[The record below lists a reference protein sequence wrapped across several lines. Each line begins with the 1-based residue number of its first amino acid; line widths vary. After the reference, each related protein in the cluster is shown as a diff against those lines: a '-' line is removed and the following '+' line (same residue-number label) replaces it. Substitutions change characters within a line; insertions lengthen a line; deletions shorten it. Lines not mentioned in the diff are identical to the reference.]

1 MNIPFLSLHD
11 VTAKYKDEI
20 HEAVKRVVDSGWYL
34 QGKENEQFEKHYAE
48 YIGTKHCIGCA
59 NGLDALIWIFRAYI
73 ELGVMQPGDE
83 VIVPANTYIA
93 TILAITENG
102 LIPVLVEPRQDTL
115 QIDDSLIEER
125 ITERTKAICIVH
137 LYGRLAYT
145 EKIGELC
152 AKYGLKLIEDNAQAH
167 GCSYRAPQSPEGEVV
182 ATTMQERT
190 GVNMADPAYY
200 PTLKKRAAE
209 MRANPTE
216 AENILWNAL
225 SEQKLGYKIRRQ
237 HIVSQ
242 YILDFAYH
250 DCRLAIEL
258 DGGYHNTED
267 QQYDD
272 AVRTKNL
279 EALGWHVLRFTNDEV
294 YNNLDEV
301 LAKIKSAI
309 ESATATSPTDASPLG
324 ECGAGRLAK
333 RTGSLGDAAG
343 HSFYP
348 GKNLGALG
356 DGGAVTT
363 DDDELAAAI
372 RALANYGS
380 QKKYVFK
387 YTGRNS
393 RLDEIQAAVLDV
405 KLRHLDEDLKAR
417 QEIADYYYDHIDNP
431 LIELPVRLP
440 HENNVYHL
448 FPILVKNLPHN
459 PLEGKSSCQEYLGD
473 STCMGDFLQ
482 VHTATSPSGDC
493 GAGLCGADSL
503 RDKLQKYLED
513 NGVGT
518 VIHYPIPPHLQECYQ
533 NSPFRGLG
541 GLPITELLADCELSL
556 PISPTMTMEEA
567 AEVVRLVNEFKE

>member
-1 MNIPFLSLHD
+1 MNIPFLSLKD
-11 VTAKYKDEI
+11 VTAKYADEI
-20 HEAVKRVVDSGWYL
+20 HEAVLRVVDSGWYL
-34 QGKENEQFEKHYAE
+34 QGKENEQFEQHYAE

-102 LIPVLVEPRQDTL
+102 LVPVLVEPRKDTL

-152 AKYGLKLIEDNAQAH
+152 TKYGLKLIEDNAQAH
-167 GCSYRAPQSPEGEVV
+167 GCSMPLTS
-182 ATTMQERT
+182 
-190 GVNMADPAYY
+190 
-200 PTLKKRAAE
+200 
-209 MRANPTE
+209 
-216 AENILWNAL
+216 
-225 SEQKLGYKIRRQ
+225 
-237 HIVSQ
+237 
-242 YILDFAYH
+242 
-250 DCRLAIEL
+250 
-258 DGGYHNTED
+258 
-267 QQYDD
+267 
-272 AVRTKNL
+272 NL
-279 EALGWHVLRFTNDEV
+279 
-294 YNNLDEV
+294 
-301 LAKIKSAI
+301 
-309 ESATATSPTDASPLG
+309 SPLTY
-324 ECGAGRLAK
+324 R
-333 RTGSLGDAAG
+333 RTGSIGSAAG

-417 QEIADYYYDHIDNP
+417 QAIADYYYDHIDNP

-448 FPILVKNLPHN
+448 FPVLVKD
-459 PLEGKSSCQEYLGD
+459 GKRDALQAYL
-473 STCMGDFLQ
+473 T
-482 VHTATSPSGDC
+482 
-493 GAGLCGADSL
+493 
-503 RDKLQKYLED
+503 D
-513 NGVGT
+513 NGIGT
-518 VIHYPIPPHLQECYQ
+518 VIHYPIAPHKQECYANEIWNIPQ
-533 NSPFRGLG
+533 LS
-541 GLPITELLADCELSL
+541 LPITEHLAGCELSL
-556 PISPTMTMEEA
+556 PISPTMTIEDAEEI
-567 AEVVRLVNEFKE
+567 VRLVNEWK